1 MAACSPVPS
10 APRRS
15 PRPSDRQ
22 VDQRSIDELGVPL
35 ADVEFCVIDIET
47 TGTDRGDDGIT
58 EIGAVKVRG
67 GEVTGTLGTFVN
79 PGRAIPPQITLL
91 TGITDSMVITAPRP
105 AEVLV
110 TLQEFLGEAVIVGH
124 NVGFDLGF
132 INTALRRSGRDP
144 LPNRVVDTLPL
155 ARRLV
160 RDESPDCR
168 LGTLAKHLRLAH
180 QPTHRA
186 LDDALATMHLLHL
199 LLERAASLG
208 VLGLDDLL
216 SLPAI
221 SSHPQA
227 SKLPLTLAL
236 PRSPGVYRFIGSDD
250 EVLYVGK
257 ATNVRQRVRSYFGSD
272 ERRKVGA
279 LLREVRRIDYS
290 LAPDALVAEVLEL
303 RYLHALRP
311 RYNRVGTTWD
321 KYCYVRLDTDSPWPR
336 LSIVRTPHA
345 TGVHLGPLSSRAA
358 ATAVIEAVQTVIPI
372 RRCSHRAGARSR
384 VGTCHGPMLGVAICP
399 AAPDADERQHWLAVA
414 QAAAALTTDPDVVLV
429 PLWARVAR
437 LAAEQRYEEAALAR
451 DRANAYAAAMSRQQ
465 QSDRL
470 RAAGDLGVRIGDT
483 VLHVRDGVLVGAHPD
498 GQLDIGLDLPPP
510 LVDPYPAVL
519 PAAAADETWCLG
531 RAFDR
536 AGDRLRLL
544 WCSGGYALP
553 SARVRVVDTLAA
565 AAGSTAVTAA
575 IGADSQEISITAPA

>member
-1 MAACSPVPS
+1 MAAPPAHRRTS
-10 APRRS
+10 AITRRS
-15 PRPSDRQ
+15 TAG
-22 VDQRSIDELGVPL
+22 QRSLDELGAPL
-35 ADVEFCVIDIET
+35 VDVEFCVIDIET

-91 TGITDSMVITAPRP
+91 TGITDSMVISAPRP

-110 TLQEFLGEAVIVGH
+110 TLQEFVGDAVIVGH

-132 INTALRRSGRDP
+132 INTALRRSGRDA
-144 LPNRVVDTLPL
+144 LPNTVVDTLPL
-155 ARRLV
+155 ARRLL
-160 RDESPDCR
+160 RDETPDCR
-168 LGTLAKHLRLAH
+168 LGTLARHLRLAH

-186 LDDALATMHLLHL
+186 LDDARATMHLLHV

-216 SLPAI
+216 ALPAI

-227 SKLPLTLAL
+227 SKLPLTLRL
-236 PRSPGVYRFIGSDD
+236 PRSPGVYRFIGADD

-257 ATNVRQRVRSYFGSD
+257 ATNVRQRVRSYFGGD

-279 LLREVRRIDYS
+279 LLREVRRIDCS
-290 LAPDALVAEVLEL
+290 STPDALVAEVLEL

-321 KYCYVRLDTDSPWPR
+321 KYFYVRLDTDAPWPR
-336 LSIVRTPHA
+336 LSVVRQPQA
-345 TGVHLGPLSSRAA
+345 TGVHLGPLTSRAA

-372 RRCSHRAGARSR
+372 RRCAHRASARGR
-384 VGTCHGPMLGVAICP
+384 ATACHGPVLGVAICP
-399 AAPDADERQHWLAVA
+399 AAPDADERRHWLAVA
-414 QAAAALTTDPDVVLV
+414 QVTAALTTDPDLVLV
-429 PLWARVAR
+429 PLWARVAK

-451 DRANAYAAAMSRQQ
+451 DRAHAFAAALSRQQ
-465 QSDRL
+465 QADRL
-470 RAAGDLGVRIGDT
+470 RAAGDLGVRLGDT
-483 VLHVRDGVLVGAHPD
+483 VLHVRDGVLVSAQPD
-498 GQLDIGLDLPPP
+498 GQLDTGLDLPPP
-510 LVDPYPAVL
+510 LVDPYPAPL
-519 PAAAADETWCLG
+519 PAAAADETWCLS
-531 RAFDR
+531 RALER

-544 WCSGGYALP
+544 WCSGGYSLP
-553 SARVRVVDTLAA
+553 STRVRVVDSLDDVD
-565 AAGSTAVTAA
+565 GCQGV
-575 IGADSQEISITAPA
+575 SITAPA